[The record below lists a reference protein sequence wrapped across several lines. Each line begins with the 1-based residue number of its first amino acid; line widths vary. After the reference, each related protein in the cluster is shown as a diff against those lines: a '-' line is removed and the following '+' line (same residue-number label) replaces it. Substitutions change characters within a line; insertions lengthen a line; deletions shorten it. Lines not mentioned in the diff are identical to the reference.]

1 MFTDLANE
9 LLQSL
14 ANCLELER
22 DIKALARTNRR
33 LYCLLDPYL
42 YRHNIRQ
49 SSSSALVWAAI
60 YGRERTA
67 QKAIDAW
74 TNVHIGSDISGRA
87 LEIAAT
93 SGHEG
98 VVKLLLDSGNIDMDF
113 RNYCGRTP
121 LSEAAWGG
129 HGAIVKLLL

>member
-22 DIKALARTNRR
+22 DINALARTNRR
-33 LYCLLDPYL
+33 LYCLLDPPL
-42 YRHNIRQ
+42 YRHKIRQ

-60 YGRERTA
+60 YSRERTD

-74 TNVHIGSDISGRA
+74 TNVHVGSDIPGRA
-87 LEIAAT
+87 WRLRRRMGTKGWLSCCYSRVTSMWT
-93 SGHEG
+93 SGIIAVGRRCRRLSG
-98 VVKLLLDSGNIDMDF
+98 VTMTLSSS
-113 RNYCGRTP
+113 YC
-121 LSEAAWGG
+121 
-129 HGAIVKLLL
+129 